1 MLSATLRTQLEAEIA
16 DLEAQKIEISS
27 QLELLHRLLWGEA
40 PVKRMGRP
48 KSSGA
53 KASESVIKRKGGGKR
68 TRRSPEQMKEWANT
82 VSAAVKL
89 GGKGGAKKSDIEKQV
104 GETLPQA
111 WFGIHSKIA
120 DEKLKRTGNKSTS
133 RYFIK

>member
-40 PVKRMGRP
+40 PAKRMGRP

-53 KASESVIKRKGGGKR
+53 KATESVIKRKGGGKR
-68 TRRSPEQMKEWANT
+68 TRRSPEQIKDWAKSVT
-82 VSAAVKL
+82 AAVKL
-89 GGKGGAKKSDIEKQV
+89 GGKEGAKKSDIEKQM
-104 GETLPQA
+104 GEKLPQA

-120 DEKLKRTGNKSTS
+120 DEKLKRTGDKSTA
-133 RYFIK
+133 RYHVK